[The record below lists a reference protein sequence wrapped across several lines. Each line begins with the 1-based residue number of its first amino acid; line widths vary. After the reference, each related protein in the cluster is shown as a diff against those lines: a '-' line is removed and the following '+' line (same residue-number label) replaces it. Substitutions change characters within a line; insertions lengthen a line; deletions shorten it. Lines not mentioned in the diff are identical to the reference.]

1 MYKVDMTSQD
11 NIQTDVFESN
21 ISRLDNRNQLSSV
34 LINKKNELSPH
45 YKRLIDFLKE
55 YKVKKGETE
64 NYESIRN
71 FCNLAIKQ
79 NYAIPDNR
87 IPKLMDLL
95 ETCRINDLRLNFTEY
110 QNEKSSGIMYD
121 FDILLKEEK
130 SVVPFIKF
138 DELITSIVD
147 VFFNTINFR
156 IPVPDDFDSQLDE
169 EARLTKHAVIIKKTA
184 LVYKEDS
191 KKYKDGFH
199 LIFPDIKISRNF
211 KKFLLKQI
219 MTNTNIA
226 TQFSKLGLK
235 LNEVLDTH
243 SASVPLFLY
252 GSSKVGGIP
261 YELHEMYYFNIYSN
275 RVEDVRT
282 VDVASYTNCNLVYD
296 FSLNH
301 KFERGIIKE
310 KTRYLP
316 QEAVSNDIEIF
327 NDHHKYKFDDNELN
341 EVNRDITLKNLYI
354 PDMDYMQA
362 ILSILSVERLSNYD
376 TWLKL
381 IIALA
386 NTSHD
391 YKELAIWISKRV
403 PEKWD
408 PVLFENTWNN
418 IINSKTE
425 DGNKLSIRSI
435 EYWAKED
442 NPAKRKELQDK
453 SIIQLINDDI
463 YDTFICGDLQQKQ
476 FAKYLHHMF
485 KHKFITDIKYKERT
499 HSWFEFM
506 LPTDDHQGS
515 NLFKWR
521 DEDKSPDS
529 LLMYLGE
536 KFIYIL
542 KEIYDQISQRI
553 DDESDTIMLKYL
565 TTIKKNLQKCVKKL
579 FTPKFKSDIIKE
591 AGLMFRKRG
600 FIDSLDKDKHLL
612 GVENGI
618 LDLNNIELIN
628 YYHDYPVTCS
638 TGIRYIPYDSTN
650 RYIIE
655 IEQVIK
661 NLFPDDEMD
670 VHEFLMYYIASC
682 LDGKPK
688 QSIILI
694 ITGIGCHAID
704 TPILMYDGT
713 IKKVQDIEL
722 NDKLMGDDNTP
733 RTVQELFRGNEQMV
747 EIIPR
752 KEKSFKV
759 NMNHILSLKFTN
771 LISILKR
778 SDGCYKANP
787 RYRLVWFCLN
797 GENQPIRTS
806 KMFKTYK
813 EADEYK
819 KVLYINT
826 NVIQKGDII
835 DIKVNN
841 LLKWNSWW
849 LEKGNICLYK
859 SNIVKFSEKILEIE
873 PYMIGYWLGDGISSL
888 PAIVSQDATV
898 IKYFRDN
905 LSQYNCYLQYQNGYT
920 YRINGDTK
928 IVKGCNYFKNILEKL
943 NLLNNKHIPINYKTG
958 SIDQRLQ
965 LLAGIIDSDGHYQVK
980 SNQYEI
986 VLINEQLIDDIIDV
1000 SKSLGF
1006 NCFKKQVSKTCTNS
1020 KNGPVTGTYYRIQ
1033 IYGYGIETIPTKI
1046 LRKQAHIRTKDKN
1059 PNLDGFDIKI
1069 LDNDDF
1075 YGFELDG
1082 NHRYLTGDYF
1092 VHHNSNGKS
1101 FFFEFAKSILG
1112 PKYGIK
1118 MELAFLV
1125 DKRKKSGGPDPS
1137 LMALEHGRLA
1147 HYSETEQNEEL
1158 NTARMKEITG
1168 QESLA
1173 GRNLF
1178 EAQKNFRPCCHHLIT
1193 CNHHLSIRTTD
1204 HGTWRRIKTYKFKI
1218 VFGLNPDPNNKY
1230 ERKSDPKVAEEYAT
1244 DARYKEAFLS
1254 IIVEYYKK
1262 LQSKYNGNILNI
1274 PCETIAKETDE
1285 YRHNED
1291 IISKFIDSRA
1301 VVSTNNTT
1309 SILDVVEIYK
1319 IWYIDNVG
1327 NNMTQ
1332 NNQQLSNIILNSKL
1346 CKYFKTEN
1354 KTYTLKGVRILGKN
1368 ETPVQKEKFLSEVL

>member
-252 GSSKVGGIP
+252 GSSKVGGVP

-282 VDVASYTNCNLVYD
+282 VDIASYTNCNLVYD

-354 PDMDYMQA
+354 PDIDYMQA

-655 IEQVIK
+655 IEQVIR

-694 ITGIGCHAID
+694 ITGIGCHSID

-771 LISILKR
+771 LITITKINIQQY
-778 SDGCYKANP
+778 C
-787 RYRLVWFCLN
+787 LVWYLRN
-797 GENQPIRTS
+797 NNEEPIKITKS
-806 KMFKTYK
+806 FKTYEDAK
-813 EADEYK
+813 EYMK
-819 KVLYINT
+819 SLYNDLNI
-826 NVIQKGDII
+826 IQENDII
-835 DIKVNN
+835 DIKVNK
-841 LLKWNSWW
+841 LLKWNPSWVDQN
-849 LEKGNICLYK
+849 KICLYK
-859 SNIVKFSEKILEIE
+859 
-873 PYMIGYWLGDGISSL
+873 
-888 PAIVSQDATV
+888 
-898 IKYFRDN
+898 
-905 LSQYNCYLQYQNGYT
+905 
-920 YRINGDTK
+920 
-928 IVKGCNYFKNILEKL
+928 FKNT
-943 NLLNNKHIPINYKTG
+943 NLYK
-958 SIDQRLQ
+958 
-965 LLAGIIDSDGHYQVK
+965 
-980 SNQYEI
+980 
-986 VLINEQLIDDIIDV
+986 
-1000 SKSLGF
+1000 
-1006 NCFKKQVSKTCTNS
+1006 FK
-1020 KNGPVTGTYYRIQ
+1020 
-1033 IYGYGIETIPTKI
+1033 
-1046 LRKQAHIRTKDKN
+1046 
-1059 PNLDGFDIKI
+1059 IKI
-1069 LDNDDF
+1069 LDNDNF